1 MKLDMKRLNS
11 LIVTY
16 GSIAL
21 PVASTAFAM
30 NANTTVKILS
40 FFSGVLPVVIRQSNP
55 KDPFTI
61 NLLKEIEKEI
71 EIVLEKE
78 KKPTL

>member
-11 LIVTY
+11 LLITY

-30 NANTTVKILS
+30 NASLSIKILS

-61 NLLKEIEKEI
+61 NLLKEIEEEI

-78 KKPTL
+78 KKPKL

>member
-1 MKLDMKRLNS
+1 MKLDMKKLNS
-11 LIVTY
+11 LVITY

-30 NANTTVKILS
+30 NASSTIKILS
-40 FFSGVLPVVIRQSNP
+40 FFSGVLPVVIRQANP

-61 NLLKEIEKEI
+61 NLLKEIEEEI
-71 EIVLEKE
+71 EIVLEKQ
-78 KKPTL
+78 KKPTV

>member
-1 MKLDMKRLNS
+1 MKIDSKKLQS
-11 LIVTY
+11 LLLTY
-16 GSIAL
+16 GTLTL

-30 NANTTVKILS
+30 NATLSIKILS

>member
-1 MKLDMKRLNS
+1 MKLDMKKLNS
-11 LIVTY
+11 LLITY

-55 KDPFTI
+55 KDSFTI
-61 NLLKEIEKEI
+61 NLLKEIEEEI
-71 EIVLEKE
+71 EIVLEKQ
-78 KKPTL
+78 KKPTV

>member
-11 LIVTY
+11 LLITY

-21 PVASTAFAM
+21 PMASTAFAM
-30 NANTTVKILS
+30 NASLTIKILS
-40 FFSGVLPVVIRQSNP
+40 FFSGVLPVIIRQSNP
-55 KDPFTI
+55 KDSFTI

-71 EIVLEKE
+71 EIVLDKE